1 MKDINETAVQDFQ
14 IYQAVQ
20 GIREYITILI
30 TVEEQQSDI
39 ADKLLYEKMIE
50 DLSMA
55 IFNLEIQYNRTQ
67 INY

>member
-1 MKDINETAVQDFQ
+1 MDINEAEVRDFQ

-20 GIREYITILI
+20 EIRKYIEILI
-30 TVEEQQSDI
+30 TVKEQQSNI
-39 ADKLLYEKMIE
+39 ADKLSCERMIE

-55 IFNLEIQYNRTQ
+55 IFNLESRYNKTQ